1 VSSTRITVSFTGR
14 LSAAAQPVGAE
25 NVLTFLAASELAA
38 AAWQAGGIQDSIQT
52 GDWTVLPWRSGVA
65 AEVFGLQVKAGPP
78 MYLRLT
84 FQDSEQAVVPVSA
97 VFFGTFPEGDRLVL
111 AEVWGGSES
120 EASEFSWLAA
130 GDTVL
135 PP

>member
-1 VSSTRITVSFTGR
+1 MSSTRISVSFTGR

-25 NVLTFLAASELAA
+25 NVLSFMAASELAA
-38 AAWQAGGIQDSIQT
+38 AAWQAGGIHDSIQT

-84 FQDSEQAVVPVSA
+84 FQDSAPAIVPVSA
-97 VFFGTFPEGDRLVL
+97 AFFATFPEGDRLVL
-111 AEVWGGSES
+111 AEVFGGSED
-120 EASEFSWLAA
+120 EASEFGWLAA
-130 GDTVL
+130 GDTIL
-135 PP
+135 AP